1 VTKLKRTRIHALLPH
16 RSGTHELAVISLLGH
31 SIAQTPLK
39 IMDQLTIT
47 AASGMRS
54 RIEALDLLANNLAN
68 TGTTGYKAD
77 REFYNLYVSSDAD
90 TQTTLPNIERNW
102 IDYSQGIVKETGNP
116 LDVAL
121 AGKGF
126 LTVDSPTGPL
136 YTRNGSFR
144 LSPTGILETAEGYSL
159 RANTP
164 THKIQANPTAGPLQ
178 IQKDGS
184 VLQDGQILGVLTLA
198 DWTGSNPLQ
207 KRDGLYF
214 QWTDSTRPPAIPAN
228 IEVLQGRLEGSNA
241 GPAEAAVK
249 LVGVLRQ
256 FEMLQKAMNLG
267 AEMNRK
273 AVEDVARVTG

>member
-1 VTKLKRTRIHALLPH
+1 
-16 RSGTHELAVISLLGH
+16 
-31 SIAQTPLK
+31 
-39 IMDQLTIT
+39 MDQLTIT

-68 TGTTGYKAD
+68 TSTTGYKAD
-77 REFYNLYVSSDAD
+77 REFYNLYVSADSD
-90 TQTTLPNIERNW
+90 TQTTLPDIERNW
-102 IDYSQGIVKETGNP
+102 IDFSQGLIKETGNP

-126 LTVDSPTGPL
+126 LTVDSPAGPL
-136 YTRNGSFR
+136 YTRNGSLR
-144 LSPTGILETAEGYSL
+144 LSPTGVLETAEGYTV

-164 THKIQANPTAGPLQ
+164 TRRIQANLTGGPLQ

-184 VLQDGQILGVLTLA
+184 VLQDGQVLGILTLA
-198 DWTGSNPLQ
+198 DWTQPNPLQ

-214 QWTDSTRPPAIPAN
+214 QWTDSDRPPAAPASV
-228 IEVLQGRLEGSNA
+228 EVLQGRLEGSNA

-256 FEMLQKAMNLG
+256 FEMLQRAMALG
-267 AEMNRK
+267 ADMNRK
-273 AVEDVARVTG
+273 AVEEVARVTA